1 MTAYARVRVPCSTSN
16 LGAGFDCVGVAVD
29 RWLAVSARRAAAGE
43 RGPTIRRFG
52 AVQAVDLPAERDLV
66 HVGFAA
72 ACRAAGREV
81 PGDLVLDVRSE
92 IPVGRGLGSSAAA
105 VVAGAAAANA
115 LLPLALDLHAIA
127 ELCTAIEGHPDNV
140 APAVYGGATLATRVE
155 DGRLVVA
162 PLEIHASLALVF
174 AVPDFAIETKRARAV
189 LPESVSHDTAV
200 VAAARSAALVRGL
213 ASAHPE
219 LVATGLND
227 VLHVPHRRALIPGY
241 DGVTAA
247 AVRSGAIGA
256 TLSGSGS
263 TIVAVS
269 PRDAVRA
276 VEDAMAAAW
285 RAIDVA
291 VETFH
296 SAGHVHGVEIVDD
309 TNVDG
314 STPTTGAAHDPLS
327 FRRS

>member
-1 MTAYARVRVPCSTSN
+1 MPQIRVPASASN

-29 RWLAVSARRAAAGE
+29 RWLSVAARRAGEGE
-43 RGPTIRRFG
+43 RGPVIHRFG
-52 AVQAVDLPAERDLV
+52 TVQAIELPAEHDLV

-81 PGDLVLDVRSE
+81 PSDLVLDVRSE

-105 VVAGAAAANA
+105 VVAGAVAANR
-115 LLPLALDLHAIA
+115 LLALALDLHAVA

-140 APAVYGGATLATRVE
+140 TPAVYGGATLATRGE

-189 LPESVSHDTAV
+189 LPETVSHETAV
-200 VAAARSAALVRGL
+200 VAAARGAALVRGL
-213 ASAHPE
+213 AIAHSE
-219 LVATGLND
+219 LLATGLND
-227 VLHVPHRRALIPGY
+227 VLHVPHRRALVPGY
-241 DGVTAA
+241 DHVTAA
-247 AVRSGAIGA
+247 AVRAGAIGA

-269 PRDAVRA
+269 PRDAARA

-296 SAGHVHGVEIVDD
+296 SAGQVHGVDIINDP
-309 TNVDG
+309 NVDG

-327 FRRS
+327 LRRS